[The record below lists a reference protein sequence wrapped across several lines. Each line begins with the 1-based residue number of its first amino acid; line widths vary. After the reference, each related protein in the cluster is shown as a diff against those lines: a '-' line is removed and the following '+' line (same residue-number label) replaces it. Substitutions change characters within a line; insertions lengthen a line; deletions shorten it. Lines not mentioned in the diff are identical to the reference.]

1 MLVRPVVKNW
11 NVFFYLSDE
20 DRDVIQTLR
29 GDHSRLGYAILLTT
43 VRFLGVLPDKPTSV
57 PSEVQQVLVRQLSI
71 TDPDCLL
78 RYSDH
83 RRWIHAADIQTRYGY
98 RHFTDHDVG
107 FVCVGGCMP
116 LLDRNGSAGV
126 LFERATARLLT
137 QKVLLPGVS
146 QLERFVAQLRS
157 RVEERLWLTLGRS
170 VTEQQRQRLL
180 KLLTVEDGSR
190 GSKLDKLVLAP

>member
-1 MLVRPVVKNW
+1 MPVGFLTPEQRDYFGRYVGSPSREELER
-11 NVFFYLSDE
+11 FFYLSDE

-107 FVCVGGCMP
+107 FRLCRWLYALCWTGT
-116 LLDRNGSAGV
+116 DRPGV
-126 LFERATARLLT
+126 LFERATAWLLT
-137 QKVLLPGVS
+137 QKVALLQS
-146 QLERFVAQLRS
+146 
-157 RVEERLWLTLGRS
+157 
-170 VTEQQRQRLL
+170 
-180 KLLTVEDGSR
+180 
-190 GSKLDKLVLAP
+190 

>member
-1 MLVRPVVKNW
+1 MPVGFLTPEQRDYFGRYVGSPSREELER
-11 NVFFYLSDE
+11 FFYLSDE

-43 VRFLGVLPDKPTSV
+43 VRFLGVLPDKPRSV

-107 FVCVGGCMP
+107 F
-116 LLDRNGSAGV
+116 
-126 LFERATARLLT
+126 RLC
-137 QKVLLPGVS
+137 Q
-146 QLERFVAQLRS
+146 
-157 RVEERLWLTLGRS
+157 
-170 VTEQQRQRLL
+170 
-180 KLLTVEDGSR
+180 
-190 GSKLDKLVLAP
+190 